1 MKLFFNTLNWG
12 NLLLSIF
19 LLCGVFLAG
28 RAGNAV
34 IASFVLVAL
43 WAGIFAAAPHENKAQ
58 PLGLNTATKT
68 RYGRIAALLPAVIAG
83 ILAIYLRWWI
93 ALAITVLIL
102 AWKLICWKAE
112 AKTMTVEDLLTDT
125 PGNDSLGRFPVSLE
139 GQLVYRPLVR
149 GWLIGWVVLCIAA
162 VANAFISNIWPEN
175 GPNIGNMLM
184 TMAILAMTTTCVQH
198 LDSLANFVT
207 LGGSQSTWAR
217 HVIIASLVSPAACL
231 LGVGLSWLIVGEPI
245 WFIAAFGFLVPAL
258 VVSVE
263 LCSWKTVYMPVLI
276 AAATVAIFVLRMKE
290 MLDGLPMML
299 AAAVTYVLWAVLLPA
314 NVRQVNPYASGLKKW
329 LGIKT

>member
-1 MKLFFNTLNWG
+1 ME
-12 NLLLSIF
+12 
-19 LLCGVFLAG
+19 AD
-28 RAGNAV
+28 
-34 IASFVLVAL
+34 
-43 WAGIFAAAPHENKAQ
+43 
-58 PLGLNTATKT
+58 PL
-68 RYGRIAALLPAVIAG
+68 
-83 ILAIYLRWWI
+83 
-93 ALAITVLIL
+93 
-102 AWKLICWKAE
+102 KAE

-125 PGNDSLGRFPVSLE
+125 PGNDSFGRFPVSLE

-217 HVIIASLVSPAACL
+217 HVIIASLVSPAASL
-231 LGVGLSWLIVGEPI
+231 LGVGLSWLIVGKPI

-258 VVSVE
+258 VISVE

-276 AAATVAIFVLRMKE
+276 AAATVAIFELRMEE

-299 AAAVTYVLWAVLLPA
+299 AAVATYVLWAVLLPA

-329 LGIKT
+329 LGIRS

>member
-34 IASFVLVAL
+34 SASFVLVAR
-43 WAGIFAAAPHENKAQ
+43 WADIFAAAPHENKAQ

-125 PGNDSLGRFPVSLE
+125 PGNDSFGRFPVSLE

>member
-1 MKLFFNTLNWG
+1 MKLFFGTLNWG
-12 NLLLSIF
+12 NSLLSIF
-19 LLCGVFLAG
+19 LLCGFFLAG
-28 RAGNAV
+28 GADNAF
-34 IASFVLVAL
+34 IASFVFVGL
-43 WAGIFAAAPHENKAQ
+43 WAGIFTAGPQGIKAQ

-102 AWKLICWKAE
+102 AWKLICWKAK
-112 AKTMTVEDLLTDT
+112 AKTMTVEDLLADT
-125 PGNDSLGRFPVSLE
+125 PGNDSFGRFPASLE

-149 GWLIGWVVLCIAA
+149 GWFIGWVVLCIAA
-162 VANAFISNIWPEN
+162 VANAFISNTWPEN

-184 TMAILAMTTTCVQH
+184 TIAVLAMTTTFVQH

-217 HVIIASLVSPAACL
+217 HVIIASLVSPAASL
-231 LGVGLSWLIVGEPI
+231 LGVGLSWLIVGKPI
-245 WFIAAFGFLVPAL
+245 WLIAVFGFLVPAL
-258 VVSVE
+258 VVSLE

-276 AAATVAIFVLRMKE
+276 AAATAAIFVLRMKE

-299 AAAVTYVLWAVLLPA
+299 AAAVTYVLWALLLPA
-314 NVRQVNPYASGLKKW
+314 NVRRVKPYASGLKKW
-329 LGIKT
+329 LGIKA

>member
-19 LLCGVFLAG
+19 LLCGFFLAEG
-28 RAGNAV
+28 AGHA
-34 IASFVLVAL
+34 IITYFVFVGL
-43 WAGIFAAAPHENKAQ
+43 WVGIFAAGPHETKAQ
-58 PLGLNTATKT
+58 ALGLNTATKT
-68 RYGRIAALLPAVIAG
+68 RYGRIAALLPALIAG
-83 ILAIYLRWWI
+83 SMALYLRWWI

-112 AKTMTVEDLLTDT
+112 AKTMTVE
-125 PGNDSLGRFPVSLE
+125 
-139 GQLVYRPLVR
+139 
-149 GWLIGWVVLCIAA
+149 
-162 VANAFISNIWPEN
+162 SNTWPEN

-184 TMAILAMTTTCVQH
+184 TMAILAMTTIFVQH

-217 HVIIASLVSPAACL
+217 HVIIASLVSPAASL

-245 WFIAAFGFLVPAL
+245 WLIAAFGFLVPAL
-258 VVSVE
+258 VVSLE
-263 LCSWKTVYMPVLI
+263 LCSWKNVYMPVLI
-276 AAATVAIFVLRMKE
+276 GAATAAIFVLQLEE
-290 MLDGLPMML
+290 MLDDFPMVL

-314 NVRQVNPYASGLKKW
+314 NVRRVNPYATGLKKW
-329 LGIKT
+329 LGIKS